1 MNTEK
6 NTSHSFQAWVTASRP
21 KTLPAAAAAVVMGS
35 ALAWHDSSL
44 QPAAAVV
51 CLLCALLLQ
60 IASNLANDVF
70 DFERGAD
77 TPDRLGPT
85 RVTQSGILT
94 PRQVKTGLA
103 VVLTL
108 ASALGLYLVYLG
120 GLPILLIGAAAAAA
134 AVAYT
139 GGPFPLGY
147 HGLGEIMV
155 FLFFGFA
162 SVTGTYYV
170 QTGDVSPASL
180 WLAIPP
186 GAIITAIL
194 VVNNLRDLENDRAA
208 GKRTLAVRIGETGT
222 KVEYAALLAAAYA
235 AVPLSVL
242 AGLIPSGSLLSLAS
256 FPLAAAGL
264 HRILT
269 VKGRPL
275 NRALALTG
283 QTALVFSV
291 LFWAGLL
298 LFP

>member
-1 MNTEK
+1 
-6 NTSHSFQAWVTASRP
+6 
-21 KTLPAAAAAVVMGS
+21 MGS

-120 GLPILLIGAAAAAA
+120 GPPILLIGAAAAAA

-170 QTGDVSPASL
+170 QAEVVTPASL

-242 AGLIPSGSLLSLAS
+242 AGLIPLGGLLSLAS
-256 FPLAAAGL
+256 LPLAAAGL

-291 LFWAGLL
+291 LFWGGLL